1 MSIMEVRFHLFL
13 NYIETLFYKSSLL
26 FDIRDF

>member
-1 MSIMEVRFHLFL
+1 MSIMEVRFHLVL
-13 NYIETLFYKSSLL
+13 NYIEKLFYKSSLL